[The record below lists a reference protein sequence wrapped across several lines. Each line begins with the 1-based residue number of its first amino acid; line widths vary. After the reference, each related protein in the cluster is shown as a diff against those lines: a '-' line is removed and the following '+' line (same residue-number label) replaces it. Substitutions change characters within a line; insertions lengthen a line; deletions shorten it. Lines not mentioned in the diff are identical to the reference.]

1 MTENIQFKSE
11 MDNFGWLRATIRD
24 SKSQF
29 RGVFLISF
37 FVNLLALSVPIFVM
51 QVYDRVI
58 FHGGLTTLHGLIA
71 GMFIVLLF
79 EFVMRQGRSR
89 IFQAF
94 AVRLDVVFGRK
105 LYEKIMNLPLLIL
118 QSRPT
123 GYWHLL
129 FRDLEI
135 VRNALSGSSA
145 ALAIDIPFAI
155 IFFLVVF
162 AIAPAIAWVLLLVLP
177 VFILLA
183 WRSGVSMGT
192 AATRE
197 HQSII
202 LRDDFMNELLSAR
215 EIVKSSALQNALK
228 PVWEAYHSRSIAHS
242 RDRGQVTDTHQTLA
256 YLMLISTTVALTAIG
271 AIAILDQK
279 MTIGSLIAA
288 NMLSA
293 RMIMPI
299 VQLVSQWR
307 SLSQIH
313 HSAKRLNSVFK
324 LESDRLKNPVELKRP
339 TGKLKFEKVNFA
351 YRTELADVVNGI
363 EGVIGPKGLHALVG
377 CNGSGKS
384 TFLKIIRGLYPP
396 NQGRILIDGADISQF
411 PQNVLADWIGYLP
424 QETTL
429 FSGSIRDN
437 IVISRPEVA
446 DSILLKAAKIAEAH
460 DFILDMPD
468 GYATALAEGGKNLS
482 KGQQQRV
489 ALASILLNDPPIIL
503 LDEPTSNLDEEAEE
517 KLAVALKKLS
527 ETSTLVAVTHSSAVL
542 SVCDSILVMEKGR
555 IVLAG
560 PAKQVR
566 DRLAGQKKSV

>member
-11 MDNFGWLRATIRD
+11 MGNFGWLRATIRD

-307 SLSQIH
+307 SFSQIH

-482 KGQQQRV
+482 KGQRQRV

>member
-118 QSRPT
+118 QNRPT

-215 EIVKSSALQNALK
+215 EIVKSSALQK
-228 PVWEAYHSRSIAHS
+228 CFEAC
-242 RDRGQVTDTHQTLA
+242 L
-256 YLMLISTTVALTAIG
+256 
-271 AIAILDQK
+271 
-279 MTIGSLIAA
+279 GSL
-288 NMLSA
+288 S
-293 RMIMPI
+293 
-299 VQLVSQWR
+299 
-307 SLSQIH
+307 
-313 HSAKRLNSVFK
+313 
-324 LESDRLKNPVELKRP
+324 
-339 TGKLKFEKVNFA
+339 
-351 YRTELADVVNGI
+351 
-363 EGVIGPKGLHALVG
+363 
-377 CNGSGKS
+377 
-384 TFLKIIRGLYPP
+384 
-396 NQGRILIDGADISQF
+396 
-411 PQNVLADWIGYLP
+411 
-424 QETTL
+424 
-429 FSGSIRDN
+429 
-437 IVISRPEVA
+437 
-446 DSILLKAAKIAEAH
+446 
-460 DFILDMPD
+460 
-468 GYATALAEGGKNLS
+468 
-482 KGQQQRV
+482 
-489 ALASILLNDPPIIL
+489 
-503 LDEPTSNLDEEAEE
+503 
-517 KLAVALKKLS
+517 
-527 ETSTLVAVTHSSAVL
+527 
-542 SVCDSILVMEKGR
+542 
-555 IVLAG
+555 
-560 PAKQVR
+560 
-566 DRLAGQKKSV
+566 

>member
-1 MTENIQFKSE
+1 
-11 MDNFGWLRATIRD
+11 
-24 SKSQF
+24 
-29 RGVFLISF
+29 
-37 FVNLLALSVPIFVM
+37 
-51 QVYDRVI
+51 
-58 FHGGLTTLHGLIA
+58 
-71 GMFIVLLF
+71 
-79 EFVMRQGRSR
+79 
-89 IFQAF
+89 
-94 AVRLDVVFGRK
+94 
-105 LYEKIMNLPLLIL
+105 
-118 QSRPT
+118 
-123 GYWHLL
+123 
-129 FRDLEI
+129 
-135 VRNALSGSSA
+135 
-145 ALAIDIPFAI
+145 
-155 IFFLVVF
+155 
-162 AIAPAIAWVLLLVLP
+162 
-177 VFILLA
+177 
-183 WRSGVSMGT
+183 
-192 AATRE
+192 
-197 HQSII
+197 
-202 LRDDFMNELLSAR
+202 
-215 EIVKSSALQNALK
+215 
-228 PVWEAYHSRSIAHS
+228 
-242 RDRGQVTDTHQTLA
+242 
-256 YLMLISTTVALTAIG
+256 MLISTTVALTAIG

-384 TFLKIIRGLYPP
+384 TFLKIIRLYPP

>member
-1 MTENIQFKSE
+1 
-11 MDNFGWLRATIRD
+11 
-24 SKSQF
+24 
-29 RGVFLISF
+29 
-37 FVNLLALSVPIFVM
+37 
-51 QVYDRVI
+51 
-58 FHGGLTTLHGLIA
+58 
-71 GMFIVLLF
+71 
-79 EFVMRQGRSR
+79 MRQGRSR

-482 KGQQQRV
+482 KGQRQRV

>member
-79 EFVMRQGRSR
+79 EFIMRQGRSR